1 MSLCLFLLLLP
12 CPSLPLVLSGSDVP
26 FVRRGVPVM
35 HMIPVPFPPVWHDD
49 SDTVDNLDM
58 DSVADLMAIFVAFF
72 KLLPV

>member
-1 MSLCLFLLLLP
+1 
-12 CPSLPLVLSGSDVP
+12 
-26 FVRRGVPVM
+26 M